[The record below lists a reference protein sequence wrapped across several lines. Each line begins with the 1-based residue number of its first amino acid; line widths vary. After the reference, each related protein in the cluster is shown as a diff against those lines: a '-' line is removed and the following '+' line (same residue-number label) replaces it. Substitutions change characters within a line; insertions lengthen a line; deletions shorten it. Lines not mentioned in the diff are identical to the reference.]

1 MTLADLVCGWRP
13 LLFVGLIGWCVA
25 IAGRVQAAEAASAPS
40 LDAFRD
46 GASHWKNGHDTDGY
60 PIYPPEQVGDI
71 ADNLLRYQRSNG
83 GWPSNFDP
91 QRILSAQEQQQLAD
105 EREKQDTT
113 FDNRATYPEVEYL
126 AAAYQRLGDDRYR
139 DAAVRGIEFI
149 LKAQYPNGG
158 WPHTFPDRGGYHPHV
173 TIVDDVMVGVLTT
186 VRRVATGSE
195 RFAFVDEALG
205 ERVRDALRRGD
216 ACLLKLQVRVNGQPT
231 GWASQYD
238 HQTLEPTT
246 GRKFELPGL
255 ISSESVN
262 VVRYLMRIEPPTVEV
277 RGAIEAAVAWLE
289 RSTIRD
295 LRIERVPAEP
305 IRYQHHTSRYDV
317 VAVEDPTAPP
327 VWARFYEIETNR
339 PFMANRDGQKV
350 YRLADVQ
357 RERRTGYSWYN
368 HAAQSLLESEYPA
381 WRKRWTA
388 E

>member
-1 MTLADLVCGWRP
+1 MKRSGQRRCWR
-13 LLFVGLIGWCVA
+13 LLLLGVTVWSCTDFPVTA
-25 IAGRVQAAEAASAPS
+25 QAAEAASAIS

-46 GASHWKNGHDTDGY
+46 GAAHWKNGHDADDY
-60 PIYPPEQVGDI
+60 PIYRPDQVREI

-91 QRILSAQEQQQLAD
+91 QRILGDDELRQLAGKRD
-105 EREKQDTT
+105 QADTT

-126 AAAYQRLGDDRYR
+126 AAAYQRLGDVRYR
-139 DAAVRGIEFI
+139 EAAVRGIEFI

-158 WPHTFPDRGGYHPHV
+158 WPHTYPDKGDYHPHI

-186 VRRVATGSE
+186 VRRVATGSQ
-195 RFAFVDEALG
+195 RFGFVDDQLRGRLREALQ
-205 ERVRDALRRGD
+205 RGD
-216 ACLLKLQVRVNGQPT
+216 ACLLKLQVRVEGRPT

-238 HQTLEPTT
+238 HETLVPTT

-305 IRYQHHTSRYDV
+305 VRYQHHTSRYDV
-317 VAVEDPTAPP
+317 VAIEDPNAPP
-327 VWARFYEIETNR
+327 LWARFYEIETNR

-381 WRKRWTA
+381 YRKRWAA